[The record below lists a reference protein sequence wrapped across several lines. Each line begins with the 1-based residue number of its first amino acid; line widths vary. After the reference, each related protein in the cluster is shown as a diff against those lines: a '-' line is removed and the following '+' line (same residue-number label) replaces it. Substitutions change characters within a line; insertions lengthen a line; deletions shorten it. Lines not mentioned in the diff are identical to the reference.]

1 MRKSLLFIYGLL
13 TLVLASGCGITKGN
27 GNAAGNKTEN
37 AGYAE
42 SSNSE
47 NLGVFQTVD
56 YQGYKNADEL
66 VGSTGVIFSGV
77 VYEKRCELLDDR
89 TDKSGSIP
97 DEEKTLCTVYGVY
110 IDKVYKGDIEKDMVY
125 VSVTGGELEKDNRI
139 YSGETVNLDIDN
151 KYLFFTSDYGNDYLS
166 MVNTNQSAYSMDDKS
181 NKKCITAVGSDSGI
195 TLSEIF
201 EVINKYQIEHE
212 EELND

>member
-1 MRKSLLFIYGLL
+1 MRKSLLFIYGLSI
-13 TLVLASGCGITKGN
+13 LVIASGCGITKGS
-27 GNAAGNKTEN
+27 GNAAGNNTKN
-37 AGYAE
+37 AGYAGN
-42 SSNSE
+42 SNSE
-47 NLGVFQTVD
+47 KLGVYQTVD
-56 YQGYKNADEL
+56 YPGYKDADEL
-66 VGSTGVIFSGV
+66 VGSTDLVFSGT

-201 EVINKYQIEHE
+201 EVINK
-212 EELND
+212 

>member
-1 MRKSLLFIYGLL
+1 MRKIILVIYGLSI
-13 TLVLASGCGITKGN
+13 LVLASGFGITEN
-27 GNAAGNKTEN
+27 SRNAAGNKTGN

-47 NLGVFQTVD
+47 NLSVSQTVD

-77 VYEKRCELLDDR
+77 VYEKRCELDVN
-89 TDKSGSIP
+89 
-97 DEEKTLCTVYGVY
+97 KTLYTIYGVY
-110 IDKVYKGDIEKDMVY
+110 VDKVYKGNIEKDMVY
-125 VSVTGGELEKDNRI
+125 VSVTGGELKKNNLT

-151 KYLFFTSDYGNDYLS
+151 RYLFFTSDYGNGYLS
-166 MVNTNQSAYSMDDKS
+166 MVNNNQSAYSMDYMN
-181 NKKCITAVGSDSGI
+181 NKKRITAVGSDSGI

-201 EVINKYQIEHE
+201 EVINK
-212 EELND
+212 

>member
-77 VYEKRCELLDDR
+77 VYEKRCELDVN
-89 TDKSGSIP
+89 
-97 DEEKTLCTVYGVY
+97 KTLYTIYGVY
-110 IDKVYKGDIEKDMVY
+110 VDKVYKGNIEKDMVY
-125 VSVTGGELEKDNRI
+125 VSVTGGELKKNNLT

-151 KYLFFTSDYGNDYLS
+151 KYLFFMSDYGNDYLS

-181 NKKCITAVGSDSGI
+181 NKKYITAVGSDSGI

-201 EVINKYQIEHE
+201 EVINK
-212 EELND
+212 

>member
-1 MRKSLLFIYGLL
+1 MRKSLLFIYGLSI
-13 TLVLASGCGITKGN
+13 LVIASGCGITKGS
-27 GNAAGNKTEN
+27 GNAAGNNTKN
-37 AGYAE
+37 AGYAGN
-42 SSNSE
+42 SNSE
-47 NLGVFQTVD
+47 KLGVYQTVD
-56 YQGYKNADEL
+56 YPGYKDAEEL
-66 VGSTGVIFSGV
+66 VGSTDLVFSGT

-110 IDKVYKGDIEKDMVY
+110 IDKVYKGNIEKDMVY

-151 KYLFFTSDYGNDYLS
+151 RYLFFASDYSDYGEEYLK
-166 MVNTNQSAYSMDDKS
+166 MVNVHQSAYSMDDEG
-181 NKKCITAVGSDSGI
+181 NKKRITAVGNDSGI

-201 EVINKYQIEHE
+201 EVIGK
-212 EELND
+212 

>member
-77 VYEKRCELLDDR
+77 VYEKRCELDVN
-89 TDKSGSIP
+89 
-97 DEEKTLCTVYGVY
+97 KTLYTIYGVY
-110 IDKVYKGDIEKDMVY
+110 VDKVYKGNIEKDMVY
-125 VSVTGGELEKDNRI
+125 VSVT
-139 YSGETVNLDIDN
+139 GETVNLDIDN

-201 EVINKYQIEHE
+201 EVINK
-212 EELND
+212 

>member
-1 MRKSLLFIYGLL
+1 MRKSLLFIYGLSI
-13 TLVLASGCGITKGN
+13 LVIASGCGITKGS
-27 GNAAGNKTEN
+27 GNAAGNNTKN
-37 AGYAE
+37 AGYAGN
-42 SSNSE
+42 SNSE
-47 NLGVFQTVD
+47 KLGVYQTVD
-56 YQGYKNADEL
+56 YPGYKDAEEL
-66 VGSTGVIFSGV
+66 VGSTDLVFSGT

-125 VSVTGGELEKDNRI
+125 VSVTGGELKKNNLT

-201 EVINKYQIEHE
+201 EVINK
-212 EELND
+212 

>member
-77 VYEKRCELLDDR
+77 VYEKRCELDVN
-89 TDKSGSIP
+89 
-97 DEEKTLCTVYGVY
+97 KTLYTIYGVY
-110 IDKVYKGDIEKDMVY
+110 VDKVYKGNIEKDMVY
-125 VSVTGGELEKDNRI
+125 VSVTGGELKKNNLT

-151 KYLFFTSDYGNDYLS
+151 KYLFFTSDYVNDYLS

-181 NKKCITAVGSDSGI
+181 NKKYITAVGSDSGI

-201 EVINKYQIEHE
+201 EVINK
-212 EELND
+212 

>member
-1 MRKSLLFIYGLL
+1 MRKIILVIYGLSI
-13 TLVLASGCGITKGN
+13 LVLASGCGITKGN

-181 NKKCITAVGSDSGI
+181 NKKYITAVGSDSGI

-201 EVINKYQIEHE
+201 EVINK
-212 EELND
+212 

>member
-1 MRKSLLFIYGLL
+1 MRKIILVIYGLSI
-13 TLVLASGCGITKGN
+13 LVLASGCGITKGS
-27 GNAAGNKTEN
+27 GNAAGNNTKN
-37 AGYAE
+37 AGYAGN
-42 SSNSE
+42 SNSE
-47 NLGVFQTVD
+47 KLGVYQTVD
-56 YQGYKNADEL
+56 YPGYKDAEEL
-66 VGSTGVIFSGV
+66 VGSTDLVFSGT

-151 KYLFFTSDYGNDYLS
+151 RYLFFASDYGNDYLS

-181 NKKCITAVGSDSGI
+181 NKKYITAVGSDSGI

-201 EVINKYQIEHE
+201 EVINK
-212 EELND
+212 

>member
-77 VYEKRCELLDDR
+77 VYEKRCELDVN
-89 TDKSGSIP
+89 
-97 DEEKTLCTVYGVY
+97 KTLYTIYGVY
-110 IDKVYKGDIEKDMVY
+110 VDKVYKGNIEKDMVY
-125 VSVTGGELEKDNRI
+125 VSVTGGELKKNNLT

-151 KYLFFTSDYGNDYLS
+151 RYLFFASDYSDYGEEYLK
-166 MVNTNQSAYSMDDKS
+166 MVNMHQSAYSMDDEG
-181 NKKCITAVGSDSGI
+181 NKKRITAVGNDSGI

-201 EVINKYQIEHE
+201 EVIGK
-212 EELND
+212 

>member
-13 TLVLASGCGITKGN
+13 TLVLASGCGITKGS
-27 GNAAGNKTEN
+27 GNAAGNNTKN
-37 AGYAE
+37 AGYAGN
-42 SSNSE
+42 SNSE
-47 NLGVFQTVD
+47 KLGVYQTVD
-56 YQGYKNADEL
+56 YPGYKDADEL
-66 VGSTGVIFSGV
+66 VGSTDLVFSGT

-201 EVINKYQIEHE
+201 EVIGK
-212 EELND
+212 